1 VEYRVLGKT
10 GLKVS
15 AISLGGSSL
24 GGVFRKVDE
33 AEAIRTVHTAFDLGV
48 NFVDVSP
55 FYGLTK
61 AETVLGKAL
70 RQVPRERYYLAT
82 KVGRY
87 GESEF
92 DFSASRVK
100 ASVDESLR
108 RLGVDYVDLIQCHDI
123 EYGSLDQVVEE
134 TLPALRQVQKEG
146 KARLVGITGFPLKIY
161 RYVLDRIDVDTVL
174 SYCHCTLWDTSFAEL
189 LPYLERKNVGI
200 INAAALGMGLL
211 TPQGTPEWHPAPEEI
226 KATCAKAAA
235 HCRAKGARIEQLAI
249 QFAVANPRIHTT
261 LVGTADPEEIR
272 QDVRAVEAPIDHGLL
287 NEVQTILQPIRNKT
301 WLVGRPE
308 NN

>member
-1 VEYRVLGKT
+1 MEYRVLGKT